1 MRLAIYHL
9 PSSYD
14 PQSLDIGSSC
24 YRRAYAETPSTSVGS
39 HVTQW
44 ACSKEKQRHD
54 SEGERSLDSQ
64 CLQKLGNIFILLT
77 LHLDSHVTFVHL
89 RTCLGTLGQ
98 KCKHLTQRTKF
109 LRTRY
114 TTEYL
119 SFIKTLI
126 LVPPSLLVLC
136 PKLGSTC

>member
-14 PQSLDIGSSC
+14 PQPLNIGSC

-54 SEGERSLDSQ
+54 IEGAKSLD
-64 CLQKLGNIFILLT
+64 NIFILHA
-77 LHLDSHVTFVHL
+77 LHLQSHVTFVHANL
-89 RTCLGTLGQ
+89 PRHPQPREQTSYTEDKTLTDQ
-98 KCKHLTQRTKF
+98 THQQLHKIIN
-109 LRTRY
+109 
-114 TTEYL
+114 L
-119 SFIKTLI
+119 SFIQA
-126 LVPPSLLVLC
+126 SCALC
-136 PKLGSTC
+136 KSCQISGSTC

>member
-14 PQSLDIGSSC
+14 PQPLDIGSSC

-54 SEGERSLDSQ
+54 SEGARSLDSQ

-77 LHLDSHVTFVHL
+77 LHLDSHVTFVRANLPRHP
-89 RTCLGTLGQ
+89 RPKVQTSYTED
-98 KCKHLTQRTKF
+98 KILTDQIHQR
-109 LRTRY
+109 
-114 TTEYL
+114 L
-119 SFIKTLI
+119 SQLHKNINLSSI
-126 LVPPSLLVLC
+126 LASIRPFS
-136 PKLGSTC
+136 

>member
-14 PQSLDIGSSC
+14 PQPLDIGSSS

-54 SEGERSLDSQ
+54 SEGARSLDSQ
-64 CLQKLGNIFILLT
+64 CLQKLGI
-77 LHLDSHVTFVHL
+77 HLDSHVTFVL
-89 RTCLGTLGQ
+89 ANLPRPG
-98 KCKHLTQRTKF
+98 KKRKHLTQRTKF
-109 LRTRY
+109 LRTRVPD
-114 TTEYL
+114 YL

-126 LVPPSLLVLC
+126 LSCALSKVGFQFPHVKKTIES
-136 PKLGSTC
+136 